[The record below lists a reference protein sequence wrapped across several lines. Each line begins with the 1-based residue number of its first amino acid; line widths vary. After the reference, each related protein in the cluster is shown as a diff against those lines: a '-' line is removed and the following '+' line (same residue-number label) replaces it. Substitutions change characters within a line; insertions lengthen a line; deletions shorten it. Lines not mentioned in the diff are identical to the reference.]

1 MAERIIPFSSSIIPG
16 KLPPTLEK
24 IKLKPKLIKRVV
36 GVEEDVDVEP
46 IRSGELLMLNVNSA
60 VTVGQV
66 IDTSKNIVS
75 LSLKLP
81 VVASKEDKF
90 AISRRVGARWHLIGV
105 GELV

>member
-1 MAERIIPFSSSIIPG
+1 
-16 KLPPTLEK
+16 
-24 IKLKPKLIKRVV
+24 
-36 GVEEDVDVEP
+36 
-46 IRSGELLMLNVNSA
+46 MLNVNSA